1 MKGFGAE
8 NVKRSLSYSTVCPL
22 ITGKI
27 RSILHPTNIV
37 RVSHTAAMAQFPRPL
52 GQDFDNSSTKASALE
67 GLWPSSVTLS
77 L

>member
-37 RVSHTAAMAQFPRPL
+37 RVSHTAAMAQFPYHL
-52 GQDFDNSSTKASALE
+52 DK
-67 GLWPSSVTLS
+67 TLTT
-77 L
+77 LAQKLLHWRDCGFLV